1 MKRIG
6 LLIGFLAVILIL
18 LPSSPAQDAKKDV
31 DKTDKK
37 KDETKKDLDKKSD
50 AKDPEKKEEKKEPEK
65 KKAPEKLVYGA
76 KLVTRIQ
83 GFKGESR
90 EYTIEV
96 QELDPNKVFALKKWT
111 AERSVQLAQQ
121 QFNAASQ
128 TDMNTRIQQLQQYQQ
143 DVFNFKKEVAQRS
156 SQLTTAKRMEI
167 RAAENAKVRVMTPPL
182 EFDDAGFPKKWTK
195 KELTE
200 LREKNPLH
208 LSQGDSRAVLAPG
221 FPAEFD
227 AIKQGQVVE
236 VYMTKVTPMA
246 KKKKGPDDDD
256 PPAMKGNEFVLM
268 VVVQEG
274 K

>member
-31 DKTDKK
+31 DKSDKK

-76 KLVTRIQ
+76 KFVTRIQ
-83 GFKGESR
+83 GFKGESNR

-96 QELDPNKVFALKKWT
+96 PELDPKKVFELKRWQ
-111 AERSVQLAQQ
+111 AERSQQLAKQ
-121 QFNAASQ
+121 QFEASRQ
-128 TDMNTRIQQLQQYQQ
+128 TDPNTRMAQFQQYQAAVAEFQ
-143 DVFNFKKEVAQRS
+143 QQSAQRS
-156 SQLTTAKRMEI
+156 SQLTTGKRMEV
-167 RAAENAKVRVMTPPL
+167 RAAENAKVRVIVPPV
-182 EFDDAGFPKKWTK
+182 EFDDTGKQIVWTK
-195 KELTE
+195 KL
-200 LREKNPLH
+200 
-208 LSQGDSRAVLAPG
+208 LAERKDKTGLPG
-221 FPAEFD
+221 YPADFD
-227 AIKQGQVVE
+227 AIKQGQLVE
-236 VYMTKVTPMA
+236 VYMAKVAPVT

-268 VVVQEG
+268 VIMQEG